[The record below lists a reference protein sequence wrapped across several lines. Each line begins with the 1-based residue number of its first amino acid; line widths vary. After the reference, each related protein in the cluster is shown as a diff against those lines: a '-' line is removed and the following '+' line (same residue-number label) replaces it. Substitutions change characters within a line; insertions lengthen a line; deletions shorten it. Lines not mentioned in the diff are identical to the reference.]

1 MALDE
6 DVREP
11 HTGGPERDGRA
22 TQERLPPR
30 EMKLVSGDQR
40 DARDANRDRAQCSES
55 EGLVVEHE
63 VPEDE
68 RECGRD
74 GLEDGSHPRRDELR
88 APEQQRVVQT
98 EEEQAGNR
106 DHVPVAGA
114 ARQRHAADR
123 EYRKK
128 GGDRDDEPDRRKAHR
143 RQITKPEL
151 DEQPHAAPDEA
162 RDPPDKEESHAV
174 NAKCQMPNAQCHMSR
189 RDRAARN
196 GSFWHLAFGIW
207 HLTRRQR
214 SCAVVVDRGALRPA
228 SRWFQFRMAL
238 KPRKKFPCVS
248 QRQNGRFA
256 NITTWPLPIVESS
269 ATGWP
274 AIASPPTRTPDRS
287 RSFGSVGN
295 DSSTRG
301 ACAPPAPPRPPRPP
315 SACAPAGA
323 SSPAPAS
330 PPRPP
335 RPPPPPPRPPRP
347 PRPCAV
353 CSFAAGGPSSVVRRG
368 GVALGCMFMLPGP
381 PATPGPPRPP
391 KPPKPPPV
399 VKIGPW
405 LKYTASAFWSYP

>member
-162 RDPPDKEESHAV
+162 RDPPDG
-174 NAKCQMPNAQCHMSR
+174 N
-189 RDRAARN
+189 
-196 GSFWHLAFGIW
+196 
-207 HLTRRQR
+207 RQR
-214 SCAVVVDRGALRPA
+214 SAVVVAREALRPA

-301 ACAPPAPPRPPRPP
+301 ACDPPAPPRPPRPP
-315 SACAPAGA
+315 NACAPAGA

-368 GVALGCMFMLPGP
+368 GVALGCMVMLPGP